1 MARDIQTRSG
11 LATPSILAFAVA
23 ILLLAFAGSGPSQ
36 IRINSNRVVVPVS
49 V

>member
-11 LATPSILAFAVA
+11 SAAPSTLAFAA
-23 ILLLAFAGSGPSQ
+23 ILLLAFVGSGRSQ